1 MRKRK
6 AYFPILLLKC
16 MGVFLSAYF
25 SSPQYTQYCLQKTLC
40 LNRSIRSM
48 HFFSDQAKESVISV
62 ISAQCLQFIHQPVK
76 QESRVSFTSCSLAD
90 SHLSFTAKSWWLWE
104 YSVAFCNHLPFAS
117 SVALRISGK
126 DAEVVAHPPS
136 TSMVPLGTLVTTPVE
151 SGGLRTPKPSPGP
164 VVHRVLPRC
173 SFQTLRWC
181 LTDPMS
187 FYFTQFRRTE
197 IK

>member
-1 MRKRK
+1 M
-6 AYFPILLLKC
+6 YSFQPILVHLNTH
-16 MGVFLSAYF
+16 STAYRR
-25 SSPQYTQYCLQKTLC
+25 LC

-48 HFFSDQAKESVISV
+48 HFFTDQAKESVISV

-76 QESRVSFTSCSLAD
+76 QESRVSFTSCSLAN

-136 TSMVPLGTLVTTPVE
+136 TSMVPLGTLVTAPLE

-164 VVHRVLPRC
+164 VVHRVLPHCFSRLWDGAL
-173 SFQTLRWC
+173 QTRWAFIS
-181 LTDPMS
+181 LNS
-187 FYFTQFRRTE
+187 EEQ
-197 IK
+197 K